1 MNKGQ
6 VAKTEATREVD
17 DRRGLVEFAANLTG
31 IAELSKEQ
39 IELLLD
45 TAEHFREVSQR
56 PIKKVPA
63 LRGKTIVNLFFEPS
77 TRTRTSFEIAG
88 KRLSADVQS
97 VSASTSSVVKGE
109 TLLDTAR
116 NIEAMAPDILVMRHK
131 SAGAANFLAR
141 HCSAAVV
148 NAGDGAHEHPT
159 QALLDALT
167 IRQAKGGFAGLRVAI
182 IGDIAHS
189 RVARSNILC
198 LGKLGAS
205 VVIAGPPTLLPW
217 RADALGAEVERD
229 MNSAL
234 AGADVVMMLRV
245 QVERGGNLNLPSTQE
260 YFKLFGLTE
269 ERLARAGE
277 DAVVLHPGPMNRGV
291 EIASAVADGPRS
303 LILDQVSN
311 GLAVRMAVL
320 FLLAGGSARNDES
333 AA

>member
-1 MNKGQ
+1 MNE
-6 VAKTEATREVD
+6 EALIADALDPPLE
-17 DRRGLVEFAANLTG
+17 GLPSVSLGADLTG
-31 IAELSKEQ
+31 IANLSREQ
-39 IELLLD
+39 IELILD
-45 TAEHFREVSQR
+45 TAEHFREVSER

-109 TLLDTAR
+109 TLLDTAQ
-116 NIEAMAPDILVMRHK
+116 NIEAMAPDILVMRHS
-131 SAGAANFLAR
+131 SAGAADFLAAR
-141 HCSAAVV
+141 CSAAVV

-167 IRQAKGGFAGLRVAI
+167 IRRAKGSFDGLRVAI
-182 IGDIAHS
+182 IGDITHS

-198 LGKLGAS
+198 LRKLGAE
-205 VVIAGPPTLLPW
+205 VVVAGPPTLLPL
-217 RADALGAEVERD
+217 RADALGVEVRRD
-229 MNSAL
+229 MDSAL
-234 AGADVVMMLRV
+234 VGADVVMMLRI

-260 YFKLFGLTE
+260 YFNLFGLTDA
-269 ERLARAGE
+269 RLAHANE

-303 LILDQVSN
+303 LILQQVTN
-311 GLAVRMAVL
+311 GLAVRMAIL
-320 FLLAGGSARNDES
+320 YLLAGGLPRNAET
-333 AA
+333 AG